1 MKKVLFLLGHLTD
14 LDIEWM
20 IHNGSKKSLKN
31 DQELISKGEEIENI
45 YIILSGK
52 LAITDGKHEIASI
65 GPGEIVG
72 EMSFLESRA
81 PSVSVITSEDSVVY
95 SISREVMN
103 QKLDTD
109 VEFRSNFY
117 YSLALFLSNRLRK
130 TTNKLGYES
139 PEEEDMIDTNI
150 LDGIAQA
157 GARFSQILNKFSEV

>member
-14 LDIEWM
+14 FDIEWM
-20 IHNGSKKSLKN
+20 IHNGSKKNLKN

-81 PSVSVITSEDSVVY
+81 PSVSVIASFPD
-95 SISREVMN
+95 R
-103 QKLDTD
+103 
-109 VEFRSNFY
+109 
-117 YSLALFLSNRLRK
+117 
-130 TTNKLGYES
+130 
-139 PEEEDMIDTNI
+139 MI
-150 LDGIAQA
+150 
-157 GARFSQILNKFSEV
+157 

>member
-20 IHNGSKKSLKN
+20 IHNGSKKNLKN
-31 DQELISKGEEIENI
+31 HEELISKGEEIENI

-52 LAITDGKHEIASI
+52 LSITDGKQEIAAI

-81 PSVSVITSEDSVVY
+81 PSVSVIAAEETVVY
-95 SISREVMN
+95 SISRAVMN
-103 QKLDTD
+103 EKLDTD
-109 VEFRSNFY
+109 LEFRSNFY

-130 TTNKLGYES
+130 TTNKLGFES
-139 PEEEDMIDTNI
+139 PDEEDMIDTNV
-150 LDGIAQA
+150 LDGVAQA

>member
-20 IHNGSKKSLKN
+20 IHNGSKKNLKN

-81 PSVSVITSEDSVVY
+81 PSVSVIASEDSVVY

-139 PEEEDMIDTNI
+139 PEEEDMIDTNV
-150 LDGIAQA
+150 LDSVAQA